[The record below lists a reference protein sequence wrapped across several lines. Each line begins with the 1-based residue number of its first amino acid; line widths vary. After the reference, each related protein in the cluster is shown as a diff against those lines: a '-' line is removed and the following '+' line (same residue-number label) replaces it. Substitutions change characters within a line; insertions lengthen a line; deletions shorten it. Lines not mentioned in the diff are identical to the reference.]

1 MIKNKNNIGRRI
13 RIRKEKSRFKTC
25 TMLSWEEV
33 NKLIELINYD
43 SEVYHIGEVGLFK
56 ND

>member
-13 RIRKEKSRFKTC
+13 RIRKEKGRFKTC

-43 SEVYHIGEVGLFK
+43 SEVYHIDAVDLSEI
-56 ND
+56 D

>member
-13 RIRKEKSRFKTC
+13 RIRKEKGRFKTC

>member
-13 RIRKEKSRFKTC
+13 RIRKEKSRFKAC
-25 TMLSWEEV
+25 TIISWEEV

-43 SEVYHIGEVGLFK
+43 SEVYHIGEVVLFK